1 MTEKTKQYRVGLKYD
16 ISDNYP
22 KELRDT
28 ITKNTTYS
36 RYLGSYLDDQ
46 WFKDRVNDNT
56 NVFKTR
62 RGAEHFHA
70 QLLEWIDQKLESVDE
85 ARDNLKKGSLRLRD
99 GRYNTYLF
107 SFTVSSKDEVKS
119 IIDQCEEYLYDLK
132 RNDPFVIEEREVTT
146 TYSDWEQA

>member
-1 MTEKTKQYRVGLKYD
+1 MTENTKQYRVGLKYD

-22 KELRDT
+22 KELKDI
-28 ITKNTTYS
+28 ITKNSAYS
-36 RYLGSYLDDQ
+36 RYIGSYLEDQ

-70 QLLEWIDQKLESVDE
+70 QLLEWIDQKLESVDN
-85 ARDNLKKGSLRLRD
+85 ARDNLEKGNLKLRN
-99 GRYNTYLF
+99 GKYTTYLF
-107 SFTVSSKDEVKS
+107 SFAVDSKDEVKS
-119 IIDQCEEYLYDLK
+119 IIDLSEEYLYDLK
-132 RNDPFVIEEREVTT
+132 RNDPFVIEERDVII